1 MELLLPQNNFII
13 NWLCCFDD
21 FIQGEI
27 HMKYINA
34 KGFLPDVLIEEL
46 QSYIQGGYIY
56 IPSSQ
61 QKQWGEVSGYRLE
74 LSRRNH
80 QITEEYHQGLSVEA
94 LAGKYCLSVYTI
106 RKIIYKKS

>member
-1 MELLLPQNNFII
+1 
-13 NWLCCFDD
+13 
-21 FIQGEI
+21 
-27 HMKYINA
+27 MKYINA

-56 IPSSQ
+56 IPACQ

-80 QITEEYHQGLSVEA
+80 QITEEYRKGLSVEA